1 MSHDSFPDSGH
12 DHRACVQGALR
23 DAETLCARR
32 GVRLTPARRRVL
44 ELIWQSHRPS
54 GAYDLLERLAADG
67 HRPSPPTVYRA
78 LDFLLRQGLVH
89 RVSSRNAFV
98 GCNHPG
104 DDHMAQLFICD
115 RCDVAFEQARLVGDW
130 RLGALFDP
138 LAAWLV
144 RERDPVVAF
153 HVARSLAPASSK
165 AASRCTATA
174 TAPTTWPT

>member
-1 MSHDSFPDSGH
+1 MSHNSFPDSGH

-115 RCDVAFEQARLVGDW
+115 RCDVAFEQADGSLNRRIRRNAMDLQFKIRTQTVEIAGLCPRCAGRSD
-130 RLGALFDP
+130 GA
-138 LAAWLV
+138 
-144 RERDPVVAF
+144 
-153 HVARSLAPASSK
+153 
-165 AASRCTATA
+165 
-174 TAPTTWPT
+174 

>member
-115 RCDVAFEQARLVGDW
+115 RCDVAFEQADGSLNRRIRRNAMDLQFKIRTQTVEIAGLCPRCARRSD
-130 RLGALFDP
+130 GA
-138 LAAWLV
+138 
-144 RERDPVVAF
+144 
-153 HVARSLAPASSK
+153 
-165 AASRCTATA
+165 
-174 TAPTTWPT
+174 

>member
-1 MSHDSFPDSGH
+1 MRP
-12 DHRACVQGALR
+12 A
-23 DAETLCARR
+23 

-115 RCDVAFEQARLVGDW
+115 RCDVAFEQADGSLNRRIRRNAMDLQFKIRTQTVEIAGLCPRCAGRSD
-130 RLGALFDP
+130 GA
-138 LAAWLV
+138 
-144 RERDPVVAF
+144 
-153 HVARSLAPASSK
+153 
-165 AASRCTATA
+165 
-174 TAPTTWPT
+174 

>member
-115 RCDVAFEQARLVGDW
+115 RCDVAFEQADGSLNRRIRRNAMDLQFKIRTQTVEIAGLCPRCAGRSD
-130 RLGALFDP
+130 GA
-138 LAAWLV
+138 
-144 RERDPVVAF
+144 
-153 HVARSLAPASSK
+153 
-165 AASRCTATA
+165 
-174 TAPTTWPT
+174 

>member
-1 MSHDSFPDSGH
+1 MRSTRSYSP
-12 DHRACVQGALR
+12 
-23 DAETLCARR
+23 
-32 GVRLTPARRRVL
+32 GVLTSENWSPGRLPKVRPTVEGTPR
-44 ELIWQSHRPS
+44 

-115 RCDVAFEQARLVGDW
+115 RCDVAFEQADGSLNRRIRRNAMDLQFKIRTQTVEIAGLCPRCAGRSD
-130 RLGALFDP
+130 GA
-138 LAAWLV
+138 
-144 RERDPVVAF
+144 
-153 HVARSLAPASSK
+153 
-165 AASRCTATA
+165 
-174 TAPTTWPT
+174 